1 MVGSVGEPD
10 LLEELPGAPL
20 GLPGRTASEERREFD
35 VLLGSELVHE
45 VKRLEDEAD
54 LVASQL
60 GEGTFGELIDA
71 PAVQPQLAGR
81 RAVKTAEQVEERRFP
96 TAARPPHGHGL
107 TTGDLQVDSS
117 NGANEPLTF
126 AIVLA

>member
-10 LLEELPGAPL
+10 LLEELLGAPP
-20 GLPGRTASEERREFD
+20 GLPGRTAGEERREFD
-35 VLLGSELVHE
+35 VLLGSELVHK

-71 PAVQPQLAGR
+71 PAVHP
-81 RAVKTAEQVEERRFP
+81 
-96 TAARPPHGHGL
+96 
-107 TTGDLQVDSS
+107 
-117 NGANEPLTF
+117 
-126 AIVLA
+126 